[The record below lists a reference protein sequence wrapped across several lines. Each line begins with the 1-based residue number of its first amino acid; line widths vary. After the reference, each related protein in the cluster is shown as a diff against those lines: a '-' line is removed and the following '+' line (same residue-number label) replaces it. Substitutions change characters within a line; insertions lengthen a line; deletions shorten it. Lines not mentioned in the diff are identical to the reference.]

1 MDEITLFVMGLV
13 LGLTISLVFVTYSEY
28 RVERERLRE
37 RMDKERKELL
47 SRELMKKFFEKD
59 EGDDYA

>member
-59 EGDDYA
+59 EGGDYA